1 MAAVPHTLP
10 PEAAELAAAHR
21 LGALQGTFA
30 PKRLNRA
37 LFALYIFTTLHLL
50 AMLVIPG
57 LLFFWWLRRYPDFS
71 RRQAAKRLH
80 LFEHGL
86 VVHPESGD
94 GRVAIRWDS
103 VRLYQDITQKIINGI
118 PTTTEYVYSAVG
130 PGRDHARITHF
141 YEGPET
147 WGPHMQQAILQAQ
160 GAAVLE
166 SVLAGETVDFG
177 EFSLSRTGLTARG
190 RAYPLV
196 RRAGDPGVGGPGQR
210 PGHRRLRS
218 QVQRRGQ
225 RHREP
230 ARLPGRRPA
239 PLRRQPVGLRH
250 RTPGAKP
257 LARQPS
263 PARASEGSR
272 TRRITSA
279 ISAAVA
285 QSAPEAYQTMSY
297 EPNTSRATPPRNAT
311 SAAPT

>member
-86 VVHPESGD
+86 VVQPESGD

-147 WGPHMQQAILQAQ
+147 WGPHMQQAVLQAQ

-190 RAYPLV
+190 K
-196 RRAGDPGVGGPGQR
+196 G
-210 PGHRRLRS
+210 
-218 QVQRRGQ
+218 
-225 RHREP
+225 
-230 ARLPGRRPA
+230 RLPWSGVQEIQVSAGRVSA
-239 PLRRQPVGLRH
+239 LG
-250 RTPGAKP
+250 TG
-257 LARQPS
+257 
-263 PARASEGSR
+263 GSSR
-272 TRRITSA
+272 GCSVAVSDIA
-279 ISAAVA
+279 NLHVFLAVA
-285 QSAPEAYQTMSY
+285 QHLSADSPSD
-297 EPNTSRATPPRNAT
+297 
-311 SAAPT
+311 